1 MVGTNGTTT
10 RTWRFAP
17 GVCEQVVVRWPMF
30 DDEGPAA
37 LAARLA
43 ALPLVRSITPELEW
57 RGDRQLRLYARV
69 NTVTRCVEAVT
80 PTDPVE
86 DTPAVRVGT
95 LLAAATPPPAPP
107 VPPAAVARPDEA
119 VTVMLEAVAI
129 DRLRVVAAHM
139 VMEPADLAAAI
150 VERRLEQLAVESPAL
165 FRAPSRDKVL
175 G

>member
-10 RTWRFAP
+10 RPWRFAP

-30 DDEGPAA
+30 DDEGPAF

-69 NTVTRCVEAVT
+69 NTGTRCVEAVT
-80 PTDPVE
+80 PTDPAE
-86 DTPAVRVGT
+86 DTPAVRVGVV
-95 LLAAATPPPAPP
+95 LAAAPTPP

-119 VTVMLEAVAI
+119 VTVMLEAVAV

-139 VMEPADLAAAI
+139 VMAPADLAAAI
-150 VERRLEQLAVESPAL
+150 VERRLEQLAAESPAL
-165 FRAPSRDKVL
+165 FRKPSRDQVL